1 VEQRRF
7 TRVESINFV
16 NIEWTDERGQLTSAH
31 VARTLDLS
39 PGGVKIEITSSLPLS
54 IPISGNLL
62 VAITLG
68 ERILSL
74 HGRIAHKRQEDERRV
89 VVGIEFVDPRP
100 EDCRDISDFLRG

>member
-39 PGGVKIEITSSLPLS
+39 PGGVKIEISAHVARTLDLSPGGVKIEITSSLPLLR
-54 IPISGNLL
+54 ISCR
-62 VAITLG
+62 A
-68 ERILSL
+68 
-74 HGRIAHKRQEDERRV
+74 D
-89 VVGIEFVDPRP
+89 VVGHRA
-100 EDCRDISDFLRG
+100 CGSA